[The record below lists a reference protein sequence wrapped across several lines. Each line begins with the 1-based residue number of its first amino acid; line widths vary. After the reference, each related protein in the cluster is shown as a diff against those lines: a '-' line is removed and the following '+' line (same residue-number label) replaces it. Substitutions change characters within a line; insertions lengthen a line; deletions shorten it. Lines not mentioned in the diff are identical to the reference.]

1 MPTMLITGG
10 NSGIGLATA
19 RHLIAKGW
27 TVGITGRRPD
37 AVAQAVRELGAR
49 AVGFT
54 ADAGSVADTRRLA
67 DEVGARLGRIDSLFV
82 NAGLGEFRPFEASD
96 EAYYDH
102 VMAVNLK
109 GAYFTVQLLAPRIA
123 NPGTV
128 VLNTSIAGELGFPNF
143 SVYSASKAGLRSLAR
158 TLGRELVAKGIR
170 VNAVSP
176 GPIDTPIYGK
186 LGLPADVLPGMQAGM
201 ATQVPL
207 GRFGRPEEVAAVVEF
222 LASEASSYIVGAEIP
237 VDGGMS
243 QL

>member
-10 NSGIGLATA
+10 NSGIGFATA

-37 AVAQAVRELGAR
+37 AVAQAVRDLGPK

-67 DEVGARLGRIDSLFV
+67 EEVRSRLGTIDSLFV
-82 NAGLGEFRPFEASD
+82 NAGLGEFRPLEASD

-102 VMAVNLK
+102 VMGVNLK
-109 GAYFTVQLLAPRIA
+109 GAYFTVQLLAPLIA

-128 VLNTSIAGELGFPNF
+128 VLNTSIAGEVGFPNF

-158 TLGRELVAKGIR
+158 TLGRELVGKGIR

-186 LGLPADVLPGMQAGM
+186 LGLPAEVLPGMQAGM

-207 GRFGRPEEVAAVVEF
+207 GRFGRADEVAPVVEF
-222 LASEASSYIVGAEIP
+222 LATEASSYIVGAEIP